1 MHSDICKGSPTLGY
15 QSVKRSLVYLVV
27 AAFSFSTIVGAVAL
41 HRLAHNAT
49 EWHFALILLIVFQTG
64 VAMTCSEVV
73 KWWRARMAQFG
84 PPPLNNLITYILDP
98 DKRWRATHV
107 LGFPVSHQRAIPE
120 PLQHPVQIVE
130 EDRPKKAA

>member
-1 MHSDICKGSPTLGY
+1 
-15 QSVKRSLVYLVV
+15 
-27 AAFSFSTIVGAVAL
+27 VGAVAL

-49 EWHFALILLIVFQTG
+49 EWHFALILLIVFQIG

-84 PPPLNNLITYILDP
+84 PPPLSNLITYILDP

-107 LGFPVSHQRAIPE
+107 LGLPVSHQRAIPE
-120 PLQHPVQIVE
+120 PLQHPV
-130 EDRPKKAA
+130 